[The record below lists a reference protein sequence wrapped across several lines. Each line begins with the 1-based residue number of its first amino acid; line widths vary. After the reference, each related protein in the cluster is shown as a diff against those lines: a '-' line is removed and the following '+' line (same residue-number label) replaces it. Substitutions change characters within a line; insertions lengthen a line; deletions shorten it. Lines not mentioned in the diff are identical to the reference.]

1 MGAGNRFQSPLRAR
15 SRASLLRW
23 CEVRPMAIHNK
34 WNDCKRVLVLQ
45 GGGALGAYQG
55 GVYEAIAHRGG
66 KLDWVTGISIGAIN
80 AALIA
85 GNPPQLRVERLR
97 TFWEL
102 VSASCPHLGFRMR
115 TDNGQCS
122 TRPARQ

>member
-1 MGAGNRFQSPLRAR
+1 
-15 SRASLLRW
+15 
-23 CEVRPMAIHNK
+23 MAIHNK

-102 VSASCPHLGFRMR
+102 VSASCSHLGFRKR